1 MYNSL
6 CSPIY
11 GLPIQVIFPTQ
22 TTDLT
27 DLPSNSWPV
36 AVTQRPSVINYAP
49 YDV

>member
-11 GLPIQVIFPTQ
+11 GLPTQVIFPTQ

-27 DLPSNSWPV
+27 DLPNTYGP
-36 AVTQRPSVINYAP
+36 
-49 YDV
+49 